1 MFWEVRPRKIM
12 ATLKFKVV
20 AVSVLS
26 GLLSGLGVM
35 QLTLGVAGDEL
46 TRQVRDQEGDYAEA
60 TATMLGDK
68 LQVLQSALKAV
79 QQSAPIDA
87 WTNANSMRRY
97 LLDKPALNPLFDA
110 VTALDASG
118 EVLIRVER
126 GMPSGPQPNQGRS
139 ELFQRAMSTDQPVVS
154 DVSVGRIS
162 KVPVVLLGQP
172 AVSENSAHLG
182 VLVGTL
188 RLRSTN
194 LFAAANRR
202 GNQDAQE
209 VVVDRKGLILSH
221 RDADLVM
228 ANAVDL
234 EELAGPV
241 KTWLDSGAPID
252 TEATFFSDDK
262 HLVSLA
268 GIPGSDWAVLR
279 VAHQSVVQAPVLAA
293 NARGWMLAPAVG
305 AATAVLAGLLAVW
318 AVRPVDDLR
327 LRVERLR
334 AEPHGQEPWPEA
346 TGEIGQLTAAFLALQ
361 EDRARRE
368 AEVAQLTAQLQTVME
383 HARVGLAWI
392 QGGQLQLANVELH
405 RVLGAQPGSLPGMLM
420 QSMFPSDEDY
430 RQFKVVS
437 RSALSVH
444 GDYEGEAQLARH
456 NGKKLWCR
464 IEARAIRPGD
474 REAGAIWTFRDITDQ
489 RRRDE
494 ALSYEAAHDKL
505 TGLRNRAAF
514 EAGLVNACQTAGA
527 GVAALFIDLDRF
539 KHVNDTGGHAAGDRM
554 LQQVAQLL
562 LSSVRRDDLVARLG
576 GDEFGV
582 ILRGCTD
589 QAAVQVADN
598 VRRAIERHVLSW
610 EGHTFTIGASIG
622 IVRTEDGRATVE
634 AVLSSADAAC
644 YAAKRAGRNKIAV
657 ASEATTSSRAL
668 TVL

>member
-1 MFWEVRPRKIM
+1 MLWVTQLRKIM
-12 ATLKFKVV
+12 ATLKFRVV

-26 GLLSGLGVM
+26 GLLSGLGVL
-35 QLTLGVAGDEL
+35 QLTLGVASDEL
-46 TRQVRDQEGDYAEA
+46 TRQVREQEGDYAEA

-68 LQVLQSALKAV
+68 LQVLQSALRAV

-87 WTNANSMRRY
+87 WTNANTMRRY

-110 VTALDASG
+110 ITALDGSG
-118 EVLIRVER
+118 EVLIRIER
-126 GMPSGPQPNQGRS
+126 GMPSGPQPNQS
-139 ELFQRAMSTDQPVVS
+139 SSALFKRAMTTDQPVVS
-154 DVSVGRIS
+154 DVSIGRIS

-202 GNQDAQE
+202 ANNDAQE
-209 VVVDRKGLILSH
+209 VVIDRTGVILSH
-221 RDADLVM
+221 RDSDVVM
-228 ANAVDL
+228 ANAVDR

-241 KTWLDSGAPID
+241 KAWLDSGAPID
-252 TEATFFSDDK
+252 TEAMSFSDDK
-262 HLVSLA
+262 YFVSLA

-293 NARGWMLAPAVG
+293 NARGWTFAPAVG
-305 AATAVLAGLLAVW
+305 GATAMLAGLLAIW
-318 AVRPVDDLR
+318 AVRPVEELR
-327 LRVERLR
+327 VRVERLR
-334 AEPHGQEPWPEA
+334 SEPHGQEPWPEA
-346 TGEIGQLTAAFLALQ
+346 TGEIGQLTAAFLLLQ
-361 EDRARRE
+361 DDRAQRE

-383 HARVGLAWI
+383 HAKVGLAWV
-392 QGGQLQLANVELH
+392 QGGQLRLVNVELH
-405 RVLGAQPGSLPGMLM
+405 RLLAAPPGSLPGMLM
-420 QSMFPSDEDY
+420 RSMFASDEEY
-430 RQFKVVS
+430 GQFKVVS

-444 GDYEGEAQLARH
+444 GDYEGEAQLTQH
-456 NGKKLWCR
+456 NGKKVWCR
-464 IEARAIRPGD
+464 IEARAIRQGD

-505 TGLRNRAAF
+505 TGLHNRAAF
-514 EAGLVNACQTAGA
+514 ETELLKACQTASA

-539 KHVNDTGGHAAGDRM
+539 KQVNDTGGHAAGDRM

-562 LSSVRRDDLVARLG
+562 LNSVRRDDLVSRLG
-576 GDEFGV
+576 GDEFAV
-582 ILRGCTD
+582 ILKGCTD
-589 QAAVQVADN
+589 QAAVRIADN
-598 VRRAIERHVLSW
+598 IRRTIEHHVLSW
-610 EGHTFTIGASIG
+610 EGHAFTIGASIG
-622 IVRTEDGRATVE
+622 VVRTVDEQASVE

-657 ASEATTSSRAL
+657 AAEATTAARAL